1 MLPPHFQWGV
11 DPMSKSRKQK
21 DRAAA
26 SNLSRGGKPEK
37 EPTPDTEEG
46 WRWELADR
54 PLSREE
60 FVERANALRREL
72 RSSISTTDI
81 IRAHRDGCYCKLDE
95 GSSE

>member
-1 MLPPHFQWGV
+1 
-11 DPMSKSRKQK
+11 MSKSKNRKER
-21 DRAAA
+21 DAA

-37 EPTPDTEEG
+37 ESAPDTEKG

-81 IRAHRDGCYCKLDE
+81 IRAHRDGCYCKLDG

>member
-1 MLPPHFQWGV
+1 
-11 DPMSKSRKQK
+11 MSKSRKRK
-21 DRAAA
+21 ERDAA
-26 SNLSRGGKPEK
+26 SDLSRGGKPEK
-37 EPTPDTEEG
+37 ESAPDTEKG

-72 RSSISTTDI
+72 RSSIDSTEI
-81 IRAHRDGCYCKLDE
+81 IRAHRDGCCCERDG

>member
-1 MLPPHFQWGV
+1 
-11 DPMSKSRKQK
+11 MSKSRKQK

-26 SNLSRGGKPEK
+26 SSQSRDGKTET
-37 EPTPDTEEG
+37 ESVPDTEKG

-72 RSSISTTDI
+72 RSSIDSTEI
-81 IRAHRDGCYCKLDE
+81 IRAHRDGCCCKLNG